1 MARCIPEPRAA
12 PGGSCRTLGFEY
24 VLETHPKFLIKG
36 VVSKRKLI
44 MHACIINV
52 LLLTTPLIRTWGA
65 GRTLDRQLVL
75 EVTLDSK
82 YVLEPHRKFLIKGI
96 VSKRTL
102 IVNVL
107 LLTAPTN
114 VN

>member
-1 MARCIPEPRAA
+1 MARCIPEPCAA
-12 PGGSCRTLGFEY
+12 LGGSCRTLGFEY

-36 VVSKRKLI
+36 VVSKR
-44 MHACIINV
+44 
-52 LLLTTPLIRTWGA
+52 
-65 GRTLDRQLVL
+65 
-75 EVTLDSK
+75 
-82 YVLEPHRKFLIKGI
+82 
-96 VSKRTL
+96 TL